1 MKGRPAYSVF
11 SCLFG
16 NRIAKW
22 LMGVVVM
29 ATAVVFLN
37 GYMVY
42 NTQHQSGTEMEQSV
56 TTTHSTREEESRPPT
71 LWVYHDTVC
80 QLERFW
86 VRGTKV
92 IMCYYRT
99 ALCIM

>member
-1 MKGRPAYSVF
+1 MMKGRPSYSVF

-22 LMGVVVM
+22 LVGMVVV

-42 NTQHQSGTEMEQSV
+42 NTQQSGTETGQSV
-56 TTTHSTREEESRPPT
+56 TTTHSTKETESRSPT
-71 LWVYHDTVC
+71 VWVYHDTVC
-80 QLERFW
+80 QRGFW
-86 VRGTKV
+86 VCGTKI
-92 IMCYYRT
+92 IMCYCRT